1 MSQNLNMTTTDN
13 LLIVLILYDNE
24 TKHENLYKHILN
36 KIQGGLLWCI
46 PSCLELCAS
55 HPQPQL
61 HCPATAPL
69 ASHRPDVLGVYR
81 IDPISCPKSPALYV
95 TWGTTSCSEPATWD
109 PLSSP
114 RLPTRGLLHQE
125 YPGSVKSPDTCY
137 TYKIQGQPDD

>member
-46 PSCLELCAS
+46 PSCLELCVS

-95 TWGTTSCSEPATWD
+95 TWGTTSCSEPAT
-109 PLSSP
+109 
-114 RLPTRGLLHQE
+114 
-125 YPGSVKSPDTCY
+125 
-137 TYKIQGQPDD
+137 

>member
-13 LLIVLILYDNE
+13 LLIVLILYDSE
-24 TKHENLYKHILN
+24 TKHENLYKHIIN

-95 TWGTTSCSEPATWD
+95 TWSTTSCSESAP
-109 PLSSP
+109 
-114 RLPTRGLLHQE
+114 
-125 YPGSVKSPDTCY
+125 
-137 TYKIQGQPDD
+137 